1 MTAYTPMN
9 HNIKTI
15 DIDIDIDLGSSKILE
30 SSYKVNVIRFNH
42 PWL

>member
-15 DIDIDIDLGSSKILE
+15 DIDIDLGSSKILE
-30 SSYKVNVIRFNH
+30 SSYVVNVIRFNH